1 MKEKA
6 NALAAGWKADK
17 LRGSLIVCWMITVFS
32 SFFGS
37 YLLSVPM
44 PGLGSIF
51 LFRMAL
57 PAAAVLYILYAIR
70 EKEPLWHG
78 VSALEKWCYVFA
90 AVMVVY
96 AAASLFWAMDFMR
109 TFRMLFN
116 LCFDMCFFLLMLRL
130 CREKQMRRATLYAV
144 IAAVVLLCLMGIYE
158 IFCGGIFNSQAD
170 DFKRFEFFNGIYRFP
185 AVSYENTN
193 DYTAALAFSLALF
206 LLASALNW
214 KKTGKWLHWGIAVI
228 FGVEYFLIVSASS
241 RLVLTGFWLLFSALV
256 LFLLIS
262 DKRRL
267 WIPLAILVLITGI
280 QFGCKYYYISAAV
293 RQYRAQMQ
301 EYQNQVETSEAAT
314 PPKFVINTP
323 TGPSLEEEF
332 FAMNEETGE
341 RELRSDASGG
351 LRAQLLKH
359 AFHCFVYSKGL
370 GVGVGNTSGLCESW
384 QVMEDGRAWSIHC
397 FIARI
402 LADYGIFILIP
413 LCAIA
418 FLLLK
423 PFLLAFQQGCKRRDR
438 RICALALL
446 YFLTLLAYPFLSTSS
461 SDSQDSIAMWIY
473 LAAIVLFAGGLAE
486 LGKEETV
493 IENPAH

>member
-1 MKEKA
+1 MQDVVA
-6 NALAAGWKADK
+6 N
-17 LRGSLIVCWMITVFS
+17 IV
-32 SFFGS
+32 
-37 YLLSVPM
+37 
-44 PGLGSIF
+44 
-51 LFRMAL
+51 
-57 PAAAVLYILYAIR
+57 
-70 EKEPLWHG
+70 
-78 VSALEKWCYVFA
+78 
-90 AVMVVY
+90 
-96 AAASLFWAMDFMR
+96 
-109 TFRMLFN
+109 
-116 LCFDMCFFLLMLRL
+116 
-130 CREKQMRRATLYAV
+130 
-144 IAAVVLLCLMGIYE
+144 
-158 IFCGGIFNSQAD
+158 
-170 DFKRFEFFNGIYRFP
+170 
-185 AVSYENTN
+185 
-193 DYTAALAFSLALF
+193 
-206 LLASALNW
+206 
-214 KKTGKWLHWGIAVI
+214 
-228 FGVEYFLIVSASS
+228 
-241 RLVLTGFWLLFSALV
+241 
-256 LFLLIS
+256 FLLIS